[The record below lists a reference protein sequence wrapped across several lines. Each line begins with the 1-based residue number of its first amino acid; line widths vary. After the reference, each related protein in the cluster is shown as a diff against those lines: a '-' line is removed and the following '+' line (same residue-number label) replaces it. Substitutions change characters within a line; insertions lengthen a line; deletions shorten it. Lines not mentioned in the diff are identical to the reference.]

1 MTITAASIS
10 GRLKRAG
17 FHPLPSG
24 TSRNREGIRVSR
36 AALPGAV
43 TVRVDLDSDSAA
55 EKLAAELEQSLTASG
70 LFLVL
75 RTDARMTVVSL

>member
-43 TVRVDLDSDSAA
+43 RVTVDLDSDSAA
-55 EKLAAELEQSLTASG
+55 ETLAAELEQTLTDSG
-70 LFLVL
+70 LLVI
-75 RTDARMTVVSL
+75 RTDCRMTVVTL